1 MIDNTDSASGL
12 PIKDEAELAIEARA
26 RQLMEQYDISM
37 EEALRMARGEMLESM
52 DAPEPEPS
60 AEDRLAMAHE
70 AVGMPVDR
78 ARRLARNQVGV
89 YGEQGANEFAD
100 RRMTPEGREF
110 GAAAW
115 AEQQKAD
122 ARHQQMY
129 DDYFRA
135 TGAPSHQSIPA
146 DEVARDEY
154 RKRYNQLYDSYR
166 RDGVHSQQP
175 IDPGTPEQNAE
186 WDAFLQN
193 NPEQMARYRPDDYA
207 ASQAAADQ
215 KRMADVFKNIRQKYG
230 PDEEAR
236 ARAAYA
242 EGKVHVPQ
250 TDGQRSRNEARRN
263 LENAAMRGG
272 DNSDESRQR
281 LRAMEAGVHYD
292 DPGMT
297 DEDRAALRAPGGNM
311 SDSRRAAMMR
321 RLRVQAG
328 VTGKPGAEGKT
339 ADQLRELIAA
349 KREDEKK
356 AKELLWRPRTMI
368 RGGNAIGALALP
380 GLTPGQEAAMLGGPT
395 PLAVEAARNAQ
406 LTELGLRVAQGR
418 GFQDN
423 TDLQLVM
430 MQQRQREAAIARAD
444 QLIKKYP
451 QGWDGKYEAGDVE
464 EVRNAVERQHP
475 GMGDAAVAHIR
486 VRPVRGAAAGAASG
500 GGTGAPTTL
509 PSSPQQQPGTTGLPE
524 AGPAPP
530 GWPIGRPWP
539 PLAR

>member
-1 MIDNTDSASGL
+1 MIDNNDSASAL

-26 RQLMEQYDISM
+26 QQLMRQYDISM

-52 DAPEPEPS
+52 EAPPQQPA
-60 AEDRLAMAHE
+60 AEDRLAAQYQAAGMSPERAARIARNE
-70 AVGMPVDR
+70 AAMYGER
-78 ARRLARNQVGV
+78 AATAKATEQDSDYGRERLAGV
-89 YGEQGANEFAD
+89 AQQLEAD
-100 RRMTPEGREF
+100 
-110 GAAAW
+110 
-115 AEQQKAD
+115 D

-129 DDYFRA
+129 DNYFRA
-135 TGAPSHQSIPA
+135 TGAPSHQQIPA
-146 DEVARDEY
+146 EEAARDEY
-154 RKRYNQLYDSYR
+154 RQRYNALFDSYR

-175 IDPGTPEQNAE
+175 IDPGTPEQNE
-186 WDAFLQN
+186 RWDAFLES
-193 NPEQMARYRPDDYA
+193 NPEQMQRFRPDDYA
-207 ASQAAADQ
+207 AMEAA
-215 KRMADVFKNIRQKYG
+215 KREKHMADVFKNIRQKYG

-263 LENAAMRGG
+263 LEAEAMKG
-272 DNSDESRQR
+272 NDESRQR
-281 LRAMEAGVHYD
+281 LRAMEAGVSYD

-349 KREDEKK
+349 NRAADEQ

-380 GLTPGQEAAMLGGPT
+380 GLPDGQEAAILGGPT

-423 TDLQLVM
+423 TDLQLAM
-430 MQQRQREAAIARAD
+430 MQQRQREAAIGRAD

-451 QGWDGKYEAGDVE
+451 QGWDGKYEASDVE

-486 VRPVRGAAAGAASG
+486 VRPVRGAAAGAAAG
-500 GGTGAPTTL
+500 GGAGAPTTL